1 MKIHYDNSKNGLI
14 IALSA
19 FIVGFIVYFIINGY
33 PVYYALL
40 IDLAFAIPLIICVCA
55 RRKFYIKIEGIK
67 AVFTIKYIEKHIEK
81 SKMYSI
87 ELSNIKEITLNR
99 AKSLLTIS
107 TNIEKYELHDFHAS
121 ILKLQELFKGIEI
134 IQNNSS
140 Q

>member
-40 IDLAFAIPLIICVCA
+40 IDLAFAIPLIICVCE
-55 RRKFYIKIEGIK
+55 RKKFYIKIVGSN

-81 SKMYSI
+81 GKMYSI
-87 ELSNIKEITLNR
+87 ELSSIKEIKLDR
-99 AKSLLTIS
+99 AKSILTIS

-121 ILKLQELFKGIEI
+121 ILKLQELFKDIEI

-140 Q
+140 K